1 MTLRFKT
8 ICFFH
13 FWHFNVKYWNHHT
26 LQQRTTRKNMQNI
39 VYVGASEAE
48 ESRRECC
55 KQTLQLSMGVS
66 LVDMLHMRLNYLR
79 VMCLFNGIFHFMV
92 T

>member
-1 MTLRFKT
+1 M
-8 ICFFH
+8 H
-13 FWHFNVKYWNHHT
+13 
-26 LQQRTTRKNMQNI
+26 NI
-39 VYVGASEAE
+39 VYVGASEVE
-48 ESRRECC
+48 ESCRECC
-55 KQTLQLSMGVS
+55 KLTPKQTLQLLMGVS